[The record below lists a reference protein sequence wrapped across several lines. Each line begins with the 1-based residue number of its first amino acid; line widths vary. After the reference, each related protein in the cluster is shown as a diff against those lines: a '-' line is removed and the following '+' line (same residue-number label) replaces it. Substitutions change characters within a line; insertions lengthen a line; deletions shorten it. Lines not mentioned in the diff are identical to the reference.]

1 MPTQEQYPQDLI
13 HFLAASPT
21 PFHAT
26 SYSADLLSEH
36 GFIRLKETEDWDEL
50 GPGSYFVTRN
60 DSSLIA
66 FTLTQGAKACQALRM
81 AGAHTDSPGLKVKPN
96 AVHSHNGYVQLGVEI
111 YGGALL
117 APWFDR
123 DCSLAG
129 RVLWQQKG
137 DGQLYASLLDFCR
150 PLLVIPSLAIHLDP
164 EVNKQHSINRQSDM
178 VPLLSLGDMP
188 DFASLLLEQ
197 LGKQY
202 AGFPSDAELL
212 DFDLFLYDVQPP
224 ARLGLQEEFICSARL
239 DNLLSCHALLQ
250 ALVQVKDGKDSFLV
264 LNDHEEV
271 GSASASGA
279 QGSFAQDVL
288 ARLFLPEQRRQILS
302 RSLFVSVD
310 NAHALHPNF
319 SAKHEPQHAPCMQGG
334 PVIKMNAN
342 QRYASNA
349 VTAAQ
354 FMLLCKQAEVPY
366 QKFVM
371 RNDMA
376 CGSTI
381 GPLVATA
388 LGVATV
394 DVGVPQLAMHSV
406 RETAAWLD
414 GYFMLQ
420 ALTVFFAANDSF
432 LVAAAAGA

>member
-1 MPTQEQYPQDLI
+1 MPTQEQYPQELI
-13 HFLAASPT
+13 RFLEQSPT
-21 PFHAT
+21 AFHAT
-26 SYSADLLSEH
+26 ATASRMLADC
-36 GFIRLKETEDWDEL
+36 GFNRLQEQDDWGEL
-50 GPGSYFVTRN
+50 GPGRYYITRN

-81 AGAHTDSPGLKVKPN
+81 AGAHTDSPGFKVKPN
-96 AVHSHNGYVQLGVEI
+96 ALHSASGYGQLGVEV

-129 RVLWQQKG
+129 RVVWQAN
-137 DGQLYASLLDFCR
+137 GQVQTSLVDFSR

-164 EVNKQHSINRQSDM
+164 EVNKQRSINRQTDL
-178 VPLLSLGDMP
+178 VPILTLNTTP
-188 DFASLLLEQ
+188 DFSALLKEQ
-197 LGKQY
+197 LFRQY
-202 AGFPSDAELL
+202 GEDARQAEIL

-224 ARLGLQEEFICSARL
+224 ALLGLENEFICSSRL
-239 DNLLSCHALLQ
+239 DNLLSCHALVEAVGRTEQ
-250 ALVQVKDGKDSFLV
+250 DAMIV

-271 GSASASGA
+271 GSASMAGA
-279 QGSFAQDVL
+279 QGSFLRDVL
-288 ARLFLPEQRRQILS
+288 TRLFSPVQLRRIVAN
-302 RSLFVSVD
+302 SLFVSVD

-319 SAKHEPQHAPCMQGG
+319 SSKHEPEHAPRMHGG

-342 QRYASNA
+342 QRYASSA

-354 FMLLCKQAEVPY
+354 FMLWCRKAEVPC

-381 GPLVATA
+381 GPLTATS
-388 LGVATV
+388 LGIATV

-414 GYFMLQ
+414 GYYLVQALQ
-420 ALTVFFAANDSF
+420 AFFNADAQELTV
-432 LVAAAAGA
+432 AAG